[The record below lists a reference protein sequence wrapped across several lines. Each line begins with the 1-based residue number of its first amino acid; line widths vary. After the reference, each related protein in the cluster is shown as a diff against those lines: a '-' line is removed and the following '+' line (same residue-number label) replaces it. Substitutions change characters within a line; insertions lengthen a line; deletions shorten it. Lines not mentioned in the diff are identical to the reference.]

1 MKKLN
6 RLNVAI
12 VMILILTVIL
22 QSSFGTRAATSK
34 TPRLE
39 VSQKFQSQGKDVN
52 EDNVICEYKLTGVD
66 GTEPLPNGSSGSY
79 TFAIKGNGKFG
90 MDILVPTD
98 SGSGSTA
105 IKYTKAGVYE
115 YTLERT
121 SASGISESELA
132 NYKLDNSKYTI
143 RVYIV
148 YDNTDLTFGCI
159 EVVDKNGN
167 KPDEICY
174 IHGVPFDESTGDE
187 ITTESPSV
195 SPPAD
200 SQKSGQS
207 DPAKS
212 ATVKEKPLTGDE
224 IALLAIVSILGLS
237 VLGIIIILILKRRKD
252 K

>member
-1 MKKLN
+1 
-6 RLNVAI
+6 
-12 VMILILTVIL
+12 
-22 QSSFGTRAATSK
+22 
-34 TPRLE
+34 
-39 VSQKFQSQGKDVN
+39 
-52 EDNVICEYKLTGVD
+52 
-66 GTEPLPNGSSGSY
+66 
-79 TFAIKGNGKFG
+79 

-200 SQKSGQS
+200 SQKS
-207 DPAKS
+207 